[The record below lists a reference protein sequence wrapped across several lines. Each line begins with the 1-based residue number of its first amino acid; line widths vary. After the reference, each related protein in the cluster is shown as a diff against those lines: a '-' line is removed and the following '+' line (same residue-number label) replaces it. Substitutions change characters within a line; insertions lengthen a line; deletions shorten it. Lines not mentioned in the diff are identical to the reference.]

1 MPRKRT
7 KKTEKAVEK
16 TQTVEEEA
24 PKSPETESQEVPK
37 EPQDSEV
44 KSQVLEAFK
53 KCQEPQFNLNK
64 LAELLKKF
72 YEEVSKLLYYIFL
85 AQFLNIKYANLI
97 NNK

>member
-7 KKTEKAVEK
+7 KKTEKAPKK
-16 TQTVEEEA
+16 TQEAEEA
-24 PKSPETESQEVPK
+24 APKIPETQDSQPQEVQ
-37 EPQDSEV
+37 EPQDSDV

-72 YEEVSKLLYYIFL
+72 YEEVSEQIYYFYLASFL
-85 AQFLNIKYANLI
+85 T
-97 NNK
+97 